1 MTEKLRALVADDDR
15 ETLRI
20 VGEAVEELGVTVT
33 RAASGGELIERL
45 ADGEFDFVVTDVSMP
60 WMTGLQAVHSAR
72 AAGLSTP
79 IIVITALRDDKVAS
93 QVEAL
98 GRDAALL
105 YKPFGIDE
113 LYAAIDS
120 VLPQGAP
127 IRESPIAN

>member
-33 RAASGGELIERL
+33 RAESGGELIERL

-72 AAGLSTP
+72 AAGLATP
-79 IIVITALRDDKVAS
+79 IIVITALRDEKVAS

-127 IRESPIAN
+127 IRESLIAN